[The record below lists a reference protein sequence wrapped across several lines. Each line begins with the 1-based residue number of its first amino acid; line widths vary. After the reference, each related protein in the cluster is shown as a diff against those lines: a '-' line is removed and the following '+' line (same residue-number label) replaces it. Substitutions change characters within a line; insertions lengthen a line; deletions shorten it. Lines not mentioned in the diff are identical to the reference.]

1 MNRDMELVKQLLI
14 GMRDHPLGVVAVRTK
29 ESFMLL
35 TARDRN
41 LGHQEGH
48 RAATSLEAPADCT
61 EGELDYHLS
70 LMEDA
75 GLMVR
80 VQKSESALGALHRL
94 SWQGHDYLDQNQET
108 GPPLQG

>member
-1 MNRDMELVKQLLI
+1 MDAI
-14 GMRDHPLGVVAVRTK
+14 ADRTH
-29 ESFMLL
+29 LP
-35 TARDRN
+35 ARDA
-41 LGHQEGH
+41 LGT
-48 RAATSLEAPADCT
+48 AEAPADCT

-75 GLMVR
+75 GLIVR